1 MAGVGVNMEINAR
14 VNMEVDLGNLRL
26 KNPIIT
32 ASGTYGYADEYDD
45 FISVKN
51 LGAIVTKA
59 ISLKPR
65 PGNKGRRIMETNAGM
80 INSIGLENMG
90 IEAFI
95 ENVLPHLY
103 MQKIDFIMNIAGAT
117 FDEYIELAK
126 ICNQEQ
132 IKAIELNLSC
142 PNVHSGCL
150 EFGTDESSLYKLV
163 SAVREVYNGSLIAK
177 LTPNVTDISKIAIAA
192 QKAGADII
200 AAINTVKATG
210 IRISYTRGKFR
221 QERINGGLSG
231 AGIKPIAL
239 RAVSTIRESVSIPII
254 GMGGISSLSDI
265 FEFIAAGAD
274 AFQIGTANFT
284 QPDIAEKLVSE
295 LEDFITNSGLSSY
308 EDLKEK
314 IREDIK
320 NE

>member
-1 MAGVGVNMEINAR
+1 MAGVNVGVGVNVDMR
-14 VNMEVDLGNLRL
+14 VNLGGLTL

-65 PGNKGRRIMETNAGM
+65 PGNKGRRIMETEAGM

-90 IEAFI
+90 IDAFL
-95 ENVLPHLY
+95 ENVLPTLHNE
-103 MQKIDFIMNIAGAT
+103 KIDFIMNIAGAT
-117 FDEYIELAK
+117 FDEYVELAK
-126 ICNQEQ
+126 ICDQNQ

-150 EFGTDESSLYKLV
+150 EFGTDENSLYKLV
-163 SAVREVYNGSLIAK
+163 SAVRDNYSGVLIAK
-177 LTPNVTDISKIAIAA
+177 LTPNVTDISKIAIAS
-192 QKAGADII
+192 QKSGADII
-200 AAINTVKATG
+200 SAINTVKATG
-210 IRISYTRGKFR
+210 IRISYNRGKFA
-221 QERINGGLSG
+221 QERITGGLSG
-231 AGIKPIAL
+231 VGIKPIAL
-239 RAVSTIRESVSIPII
+239 RAISTIRENVSIPII
-254 GMGGISSLSDI
+254 GMGGISSLNDI
-265 FEFIAAGAD
+265 FEFIAVGAD

-284 QPDIAEKLVSE
+284 HPDIAEKLVNE
-295 LEDFITNSGLSSY
+295 LEEFIQNSGLSSY
-308 EDLKEK
+308 EELKEK
-314 IREDIK
+314 IKEDIK

>member
-1 MAGVGVNMEINAR
+1 MVKANLGVNLNGLI
-14 VNMEVDLGNLRL
+14 L

-32 ASGTYGYADEYDD
+32 ASGTYGYANEYDD
-45 FISVKN
+45 FISVNN

-65 PGNKGRRIMETNAGM
+65 PGNEGRRIMETSAGM

-90 IEAFI
+90 ITAFL
-95 ENVLPHLY
+95 EKVLPILNE
-103 MQKIDFIMNIAGAT
+103 QKIDFIINIAGST

-126 ICNQEQ
+126 ICEKEN
-132 IKAIELNLSC
+132 IKAVELNLSC
-142 PNVHSGCL
+142 PNVHKGCM
-150 EFGTDESSLYKLV
+150 EFGTNDESLYSLV
-163 SAVREVYNGSLIAK
+163 SAVRDVYSGKLIAK

-192 QKAGADII
+192 QRAGADII
-200 AAINTVKATG
+200 SAINTVKATG
-210 IRISYTRGKFR
+210 IRISFNGGKFR

-231 AGIKPIAL
+231 IGIKPIAL
-239 RAVSTIRESVSIPII
+239 RAVSTISDVVTIPII
-254 GMGGISSLSDI
+254 GMGGISSLNDI
-265 FEFIAAGAD
+265 LEFIAVGAD

-284 QPDIAEKLVSE
+284 YPDIAGKLVNE
-295 LEDFITNSGLSSY
+295 LEKYIMDIGLTSY
-308 EDLKEK
+308 DELRKK

>member
-1 MAGVGVNMEINAR
+1 MADLSVNLNGLM
-14 VNMEVDLGNLRL
+14 L

-32 ASGTYGYADEYDD
+32 ASGTYGYANEYDD
-45 FISVKN
+45 FIDVRK

-59 ISLKPR
+59 ISINPR
-65 PGNKGRRIMETNAGM
+65 PGNKGRRIMEVPGGM

-90 IEAFI
+90 IEAFFEKVYPKLEEERI
-95 ENVLPHLY
+95 S
-103 MQKIDFIMNIAGAT
+103 FIMNIAGAT

-126 ICNQEQ
+126 LCENNG

-150 EFGTDESSLYKLV
+150 EFGTDENALYSLV
-163 SAVREVYNGSLIAK
+163 NSVRNVYSGILITK

-192 QKAGADII
+192 QNAGADII
-200 AAINTVKATG
+200 SAINTVKATG
-210 IRISYTRGKFR
+210 IRLNFNRGKFH
-221 QERINGGLSG
+221 QEFINGGLSG
-231 AGIKPIAL
+231 SVIKPVAL
-239 RAVSTIRESVSIPII
+239 RAISTIKTAVNIPII
-254 GMGGISSLSDI
+254 GMGGISSLNDI

-284 QPDIAEKLVSE
+284 HPTIAEDITSQ
-295 LEDFITNSGLSSY
+295 LEEFINNNGFSSF
-308 EDLKEK
+308 EDLKNK